1 MMLRKD
7 FKEFQLVNR
16 IISNEEVLGNTV
28 IVVDENGIN
37 KGEINKRFAISLA
50 KEKGFDL
57 VQVSK
62 NQNGVSVCKFADA
75 GKLRFEASKN
85 RTASKPIENKE
96 MMFHLNTSSNDIKIK
111 QSKIRSMLEKKCVVK
126 FGIQLKGRERA
137 FMSAAKTLLQES
149 VTCFSD
155 IAKWDEL
162 KVTDNIVFVVLKPN
176 KEITHDKQKERSV

>member
-1 MMLRKD
+1 MLRKD

-96 MMFHLNTSSNDIKIK
+96 MMLK
-111 QSKIRSMLEKKCVVK
+111 QSKIRTMLVKKCVVK